1 MARLNNDFTFT
12 GRIGR
17 LTAYKMSGV
26 KQIVVRSIGGPT
38 AEQIK
43 NLPQFKTTRAINAE
57 WKGVMMSRKA
67 LRLAIMPVN
76 HLRDYNYASILNRI
90 TGNIMKAGSNDDSGT
105 RPVLFSQ
112 FNYLL
117 EGFDLN
123 ENNLLHSVVSSQIRA
138 TINRESLSATIEL
151 PEIIPGINLRNYQ
164 KLPFYRFVFNM
175 GTISDFA
182 WDEAVQDYRPIDK
195 DNLIRNK
202 ITTEWLQS
210 NQKRPAETLEL
221 PSLNFEPIGDHTS
234 IIIAGGIEFGMPTAV
249 GSIEFVPRSGSGK
262 ILVVG

>member
-17 LTAYKMSGV
+17 LTAYKMRGV
-26 KQIVVRSIGGPT
+26 KQVVVRSIGGPT

-43 NLPQFKTTRAINAE
+43 NLPQFKPTRAINAE
-57 WKGVMMSRKA
+57 WKGVVMSRKA
-67 LRLAIMPVN
+67 LRLSIIPVN

-90 TGNIMKAGSNDDSGT
+90 TGNIMKAGRNDDSGS

-112 FNYLL
+112 FRHLV

-123 ENNLLHSVVSSQIRA
+123 ENNLLHSVVSSQIRG
-138 TINRESLSATIEL
+138 TINRETLSATIEL

-164 KLPFYRFVFNM
+164 KLPYYRFVFNM
-175 GTISDFA
+175 GTIADYA
-182 WDEAVQDYRPIDK
+182 WDDSIQDYMPLEK
-195 DNLIRNK
+195 ANGIRNK
-202 ITTEWLQS
+202 ISTEWLQS
-210 NQKRPAETLEL
+210 NKKSPAAILEL
-221 PSLNFEPIGDHTS
+221 PSLHFEPIGDHTS
-234 IIIAGGIEFGMPTAV
+234 IIIAGGIEFGMPMAD

-262 ILVVG
+262 ILVLG

>member
-1 MARLNNDFTFT
+1 
-12 GRIGR
+12 
-17 LTAYKMSGV
+17 
-26 KQIVVRSIGGPT
+26 
-38 AEQIK
+38 
-43 NLPQFKTTRAINAE
+43 
-57 WKGVMMSRKA
+57 
-67 LRLAIMPVN
+67 
-76 HLRDYNYASILNRI
+76 
-90 TGNIMKAGSNDDSGT
+90 
-105 RPVLFSQ
+105 
-112 FNYLL
+112 
-117 EGFDLN
+117 
-123 ENNLLHSVVSSQIRA
+123 
-138 TINRESLSATIEL
+138 L

-182 WDEAVQDYRPIDK
+182 WDAAIQDYRPIDK

-210 NQKRPAETLEL
+210 NQKRPAENLEL
-221 PSLNFEPIGDHTS
+221 TSLNFEPLGDHTS